1 MDCRDLLQ
9 SGVAVLLSNT
19 PWLQARDLEHTRPL
33 AALHSIR
40 PNFGSPTINRISRPV
55 KIMFFLASN
64 AFHIMATR
72 SQANK
77 VRLYLRHPLDCG
89 ACDLRDDRRVPANSA
104 TRGTKYMS
112 APIEEEFAMTRLLR
126 NREREAPLYP
136 PSPHRSILGALGLQT
151 DGRTDGLADADDG
164 KVD

>member
-40 PNFGSPTINRISRPV
+40 PNVGSPTINRISRPV
-55 KIMFFLASN
+55 KIMFFW
-64 AFHIMATR
+64 HQMATR

-77 VRLYLRHPLDCG
+77 MRQYLRHPLDCG
-89 ACDLRDDRRVPANSA
+89 ACHLRFARR
-104 TRGTKYMS
+104 
-112 APIEEEFAMTRLLR
+112 
-126 NREREAPLYP
+126 
-136 PSPHRSILGALGLQT
+136 QT
-151 DGRTDGLADADDG
+151 SSG
-164 KVD
+164 K